1 MISERQFWAMKRNWL
16 LFRLRGMLSVFSYAN
31 KELIS
36 QLVKPKDADRLYM
49 IESNLKYLIKEIGKS
64 KYKERRYDK

>member
-1 MISERQFWAMKRNWL
+1 MISERQLWAKKRNWL
-16 LFRLRGMLSVFSYAN
+16 LYRLGGALSTLSYDN

-36 QLVKPKDADRLYM
+36 QLVGPKDAERPYA
-49 IESNLKYLIKEIGKS
+49 IESDLRYLIKEISKS